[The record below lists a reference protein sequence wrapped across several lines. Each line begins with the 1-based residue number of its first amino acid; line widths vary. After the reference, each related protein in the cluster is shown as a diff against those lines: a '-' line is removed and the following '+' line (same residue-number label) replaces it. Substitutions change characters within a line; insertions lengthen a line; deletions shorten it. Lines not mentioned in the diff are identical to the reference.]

1 MQPPTP
7 TDYAGTAFASLAL
20 NMAILGKMRSKGL
33 LSKEEIAEMVDVATV
48 VLEQGGL
55 DLPAQKVAHGL
66 LQGILSIVES
76 GKLPQK

>member
-1 MQPPTP
+1 MKPPTP
-7 TDYAGTAFASLAL
+7 TDYAGAAFASMAL
-20 NMAILGKMRSKGL
+20 NMALLGRMREKGL
-33 LSKEEIAEMVDVATV
+33 LSKEEIAEMVDMATL

-55 DLPAQKVAHGL
+55 DIPAQKAAHGL